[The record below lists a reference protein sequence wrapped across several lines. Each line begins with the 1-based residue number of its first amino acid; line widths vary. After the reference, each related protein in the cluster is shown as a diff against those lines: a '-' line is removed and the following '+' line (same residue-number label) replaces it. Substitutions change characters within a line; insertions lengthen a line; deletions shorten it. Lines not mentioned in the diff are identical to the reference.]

1 MHSSHVGV
9 SGHTR
14 LHKHKGVV
22 NQTSIRHHAINSSSK
37 RTCRTPARRGQLC
50 ILAASSTD
58 VPRQNEVTRSA
69 QDLAQGVQDFL
80 EESQK
85 AFSTDEA
92 PLPEHPVGEE
102 GTIDVADE
110 IDASVSTAATAA
122 AANSTARERKPPE
135 FTSLLMGFRSL
146 ESQATLRLG
155 KA

>member
-1 MHSSHVGV
+1 MAGYCMHSSHVGV

-22 NQTSIRHHAINSSSK
+22 HQTSIRHHSGLANNSSSK
-37 RTCRTPARRGQLC
+37 RTCRTPTRRGQLC

-80 EESQK
+80 DESQK
-85 AFSTDEA
+85 AFSTDQA

-102 GTIDVADE
+102 GTIDVAEE
-110 IDASVSTAATAA
+110 IDAAVSTAATVA
-122 AANSTARERKPPE
+122 AANNTAN
-135 FTSLLMGFRSL
+135 
-146 ESQATLRLG
+146 
-155 KA
+155 KANRRN

>member
-22 NQTSIRHHAINSSSK
+22 NQTSIRHHSGLAVNSSLK

-50 ILAASSTD
+50 ILAAQSTD

-80 EESQK
+80 DESQK
-85 AFSTDEA
+85 AFSTDAA

-102 GTIDVADE
+102 GTIDVAEE
-110 IDASVSTAATAA
+110 IDAAVSYCC
-122 AANSTARERKPPE
+122 NRCSCKQRKPPE
-135 FTSLLMGFRSL
+135 LTSLLMGFRLS

-155 KA
+155 RG